1 MEDVTI
7 RIGGMSCQ
15 GCVNSITRV
24 LQAVPGVASVAVSL
38 SDAAATVR
46 FDPGQVDLTA
56 LKTAIEDAGY
66 ETES

>member
-46 FDPGQVDLTA
+46 FDPGQANLAA